1 MANQPSPLFAAP
13 GNWRERLAV
22 IVDTMREMS
31 RQTDPQQMVRAY
43 VARMAQVIQRDRF
56 MTLSR
61 RENDYPAIVITRD
74 SERQTEINPW
84 TQRDRLPVVRGG
96 LLAELIYGDEP
107 RIIDELEVPADDP
120 GAAYFAGQR
129 SLMAIPLYDRGLAL
143 NMVIFMR
150 KKSHGFTPEEL
161 PEYVWMSNLFGRA
174 TQNLVLST
182 ELRRAYEAIDQ
193 ELKAVAS
200 IQRSLLPA
208 ELPHIPT
215 LDLAAYYQTSRRA
228 GGDYYDLFPLAQGR
242 WGILIADVSGHGTP
256 AAVLMAIT
264 HTLAHTYPEAP
275 YPPSRLLTRL
285 NAQLTQYYTHGSGTF
300 VTAFYGIYD
309 PQTRQLTYARAGHNP
324 PRLKRCADGTLVV
337 LDRAAGLP
345 LGIVETEQYPEAV
358 CDLQVGDQ
366 IVFYTDGITE
376 AANRAGEM
384 FGPSRLDQVL
394 KDCGLTAA
402 GLVQAVV
409 EAVERFM
416 DGRPADD
423 DRTVLIAKVK

>member
-1 MANQPSPLFAAP
+1 
-13 GNWRERLAV
+13 
-22 IVDTMREMS
+22 
-31 RQTDPQQMVRAY
+31 VRS
-43 VARMAQVIQRDRF
+43 VPRDR
-56 MTLSR
+56 R
-61 RENDYPAIVITRD
+61 AREN
-74 SERQTEINPW
+74 
-84 TQRDRLPVVRGG
+84 
-96 LLAELIYGDEP
+96 AEG
-107 RIIDELEVPADDP
+107 
-120 GAAYFAGQR
+120 
-129 SLMAIPLYDRGLAL
+129 
-143 NMVIFMR
+143 
-150 KKSHGFTPEEL
+150 K
-161 PEYVWMSNLFGRA
+161 
-174 TQNLVLST
+174 
-182 ELRRAYEAIDQ
+182 
-193 ELKAVAS
+193 
-200 IQRSLLPA
+200 
-208 ELPHIPT
+208 
-215 LDLAAYYQTSRRA
+215 
-228 GGDYYDLFPLAQGR
+228 
-242 WGILIADVSGHGTP
+242 
-256 AAVLMAIT
+256 
-264 HTLAHTYPEAP
+264 
-275 YPPSRLLTRL
+275 RLLCE
-285 NAQLTQYYTHGSGTF
+285 TF

-345 LGIVETEQYPEAV
+345 LGIVETERYPEAV